1 MPKGISLTE
10 ESKSIKR
17 KHIAEAAKSLF
28 LKNGYQNTSMHSI
41 AEVVHAGKSSLY
53 DYFSTKD
60 EILLLILESY
70 IDDLITSSQEID
82 KQVISPKEKLR
93 LILLN
98 HMRYL
103 WNTRSFLA
111 LLTVEIQRMDALR
124 QRKFQIKRKSYL
136 DLISNVIR
144 EGIIQKNFINDID
157 PDLTANIALAIT
169 SPSVVGG
176 ISPESADKQFES
188 IMTIFLKGIS

>member
-1 MPKGISLTE
+1 
-10 ESKSIKR
+10 
-17 KHIAEAAKSLF
+17 
-28 LKNGYQNTSMHSI
+28 
-41 AEVVHAGKSSLY
+41 
-53 DYFSTKD
+53 
-60 EILLLILESY
+60 
-70 IDDLITSSQEID
+70 
-82 KQVISPKEKLR
+82 
-93 LILLN
+93 
-98 HMRYL
+98 MRYL